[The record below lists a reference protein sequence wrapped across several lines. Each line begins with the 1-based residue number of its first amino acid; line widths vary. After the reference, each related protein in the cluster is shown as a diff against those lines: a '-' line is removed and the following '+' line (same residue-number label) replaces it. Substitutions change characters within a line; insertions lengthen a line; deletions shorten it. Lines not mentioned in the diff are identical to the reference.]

1 MAKIFSPIISNMVT
15 TVSHSYMSM
24 YVYVGIVLIGSF
36 HKEKHPIKYACL
48 LVQDATVIVIVSAI
62 LYETAT

>member
-1 MAKIFSPIISNMVT
+1 MVT

-48 LVQDATVIVIVSAI
+48 LDQDATVIVMLSAI